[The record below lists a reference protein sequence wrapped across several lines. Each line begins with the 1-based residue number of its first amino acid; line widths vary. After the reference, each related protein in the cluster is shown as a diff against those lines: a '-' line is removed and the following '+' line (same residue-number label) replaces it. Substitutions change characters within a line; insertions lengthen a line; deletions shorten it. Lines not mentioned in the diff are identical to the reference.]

1 MSKTNRFL
9 KLYIFLILFKQG
21 NMMKN
26 TIQKAQAGFT
36 LIELMIVVAIIGI
49 LASVAMP
56 AYQSYTAKA
65 KFTEVVLATAPFKL
79 GVEMCAAQTGDI
91 TTCTN
96 GAAGMPTDITTP
108 VTDSNVASV
117 LTSGGTITATAGTT
131 GGLNSETYV
140 LTPTK
145 DATTQRLTWKVNTS
159 STCLA
164 ANICNPTL

>member
-1 MSKTNRFL
+1 
-9 KLYIFLILFKQG
+9 
-21 NMMKN
+21 MKN

-79 GVEMCAAQTGDI
+79 AVEMCAAQTGALSACGNGSPGIPADI
-91 TTCTN
+91 TTTLT
-96 GAAGMPTDITTP
+96 G
-108 VTDSNVASV
+108 SNVAQVTTSSV
-117 LTSGGTITATAGTT
+117 GEITGTAINGS
-131 GGLNSETYV
+131 GLNSETYI
-140 LTPTK
+140 LTPTR
-145 DATTQRLTWKVNTS
+145 DTTTGRLTWTVNTNS
-159 STCLA
+159 LCLA

>member
-1 MSKTNRFL
+1 
-9 KLYIFLILFKQG
+9 
-21 NMMKN
+21 MKN

-79 GVEMCAAQTGDI
+79 GVEMCAAQTGAL
-91 TTCTN
+91 TSCAG
-96 GAAGMPTDITTP
+96 GAAGIPADITAQITG
-108 VTDSNVASV
+108 SNVASV
-117 LTSGGTITATAGTT
+117 ITT
-131 GGLNSETYV
+131 GGATATIDATAITGSGLKGENYKLIATQ
-140 LTPTK
+140 
-145 DATTQRLTWKVNTS
+145 DATTARLTWSVDPGS
-159 STCLA
+159 ACLA